1 VADAAVGTLPSCK
14 SGRSVPRTLPHATI
28 ATQTTHPAILMH
40 TDFARDAVSRHEV
53 ERLSQTSTI
62 AVPASA
68 VSEDR
73 RDERRYASLDAWR
86 DGWRGMVTAYR
97 DFHPRG
103 QDDCAR
109 DASTPM
115 HQPRCINHDASTPM
129 PQPRC
134 LHLDPIYGTMRL
146 SPMVHRRTETRI
158 GTLSEALWL

>member
-1 VADAAVGTLPSCK
+1 MGTLPSCK
-14 SGRSVPRTLPHATI
+14 SGRSVPRTLPHAAI

-73 RDERRYASLDAWR
+73 WDERRYASLDAWR
-86 DGWRGMVTAYR
+86 DGWRDAWRGMVTAYR
-97 DFHPRG
+97 DFDPRG

-115 HQPRCINHDASTPM
+115 HQPRCINPDASTTM
-129 PQPRC
+129 PSPR
-134 LHLDPIYGTMRL
+134 PN
-146 SPMVHRRTETRI
+146 RRHD
-158 GTLSEALWL
+158 EALSHGSPKDRNPYRHPLRSALAVS